1 MSTKSEPWYIHAGLY
16 AVILVLIYVLI
27 RVAIIEPQEIV
38 ENEKY
43 FKAESRARML
53 NIREAEKLCFNKYN
67 RFTDSMDSLVNF
79 LKNDPSVKKAISGT
93 DTVTGKSTN
102 TFVSLKDGE
111 FLWDSLFRSPKSGQ
125 PFLLAVDTS
134 KTADTVID
142 RRGNVIK
149 VDSTTVI
156 GRRYVVSSPD
166 GYGSVGDLYSDAM
179 RYTAS
184 WE

>member
-1 MSTKSEPWYIHAGLY
+1 MSIKSEPWYLHAGLY

-27 RVAIIEPQEIV
+27 RVAILEPQEVV

-43 FKAESRARML
+43 YKAESRARML
-53 NIREAEKLCFNKYN
+53 NIREGEKLWFNKYN

-79 LKNDPSVKKAISGT
+79 LKTDPSVQKAITGT
-93 DTVTGKSTN
+93 DSITGRPTN
-102 TFVSLKDGE
+102 TFVSLKNGE
-111 FLWDSLFRSPKSGQ
+111 ELWDSLFKSPKSGMA
-125 PFLLAVDTS
+125 FILEVDTS
-134 KTADTVID
+134 KSADTVID

-149 VDSTTVI
+149 VDSSTVI
-156 GRRYVVSSPD
+156 GKRYVVRCPD
-166 GYGSVGDLYSDAM
+166 GYGAVGDLYSDAM